1 MRFPLGYQSYN
12 TNNYLKY
19 LDGCFFIAK
28 DEQELVNFYKLFNKL
43 CSLIKFTIATEHNNE
58 LFYFDVL
65 IKRKNTKLVTSVFRK
80 KNITGSYLNFQSHC
94 GLKQKVNLIRTLSNR
109 AHLIYSPDFFE
120 EELNNI
126 KTLLYRNLY
135 SLI

>member
-1 MRFPLGYQSYN
+1 MPCSLFTQQDGVAMRFPLGYQSYN

-19 LDGCFFIAK
+19 VDGCFFIAK

-65 IKRKNTKLVTSVFRK
+65 IKRKNTKLMTSVFRK
-80 KNITGSYLNFQSHC
+80 KKLLQVVILIFSHIV
-94 GLKQKVNLIRTLSNR
+94 G
-109 AHLIYSPDFFE
+109 
-120 EELNNI
+120 
-126 KTLLYRNLY
+126 
-135 SLI
+135 